1 MIERVARA
9 IYRAKLES
17 ASTPGNRELLV
28 DLNWSLCV
36 PEAQAAILA
45 MREPTEAMKR
55 AADRLPDV
63 MSVGDEWRA
72 MIDEALKDTP

>member
-1 MIERVARA
+1 MTQMIERVARA
-9 IYRAKLES
+9 IC
-17 ASTPGNRELLV
+17 ASGVCIDPDSYDV
-28 DLNWSLCV
+28 DRYWRRWI
-36 PEAQAAILA
+36 PEARAAISA